1 MLIPFPT
8 FESNL
13 TPLIDTAHELHAG
26 HIVAATETLSEVHGR
41 LKRFHRSP
49 RHRQLAEF
57 VEHALVAC
65 ERGEEDYAL
74 AALMSAFTHF
84 IPDQATS

>member
-13 TPLIDTAHELHAG
+13 APLIDTAHELHEG
-26 HIVAATETLSEVHGR
+26 HLAAAAETLSEVYAR
-41 LKRFHRSP
+41 LKRFRRSL

-65 ERGEEDYAL
+65 ERGEDEYAL
-74 AALMSAFTHF
+74 AALMSAFACF
-84 IPDQATS
+84 IPEHSAS

>member
-26 HIVAATETLSEVHGR
+26 RIVAAARTLSEIHAR
-41 LKRFHRSP
+41 LRRFRRSL

-65 ERGEEDYAL
+65 ERGEEGYAL
-74 AALMSAFTHF
+74 AALMSAFAHF
-84 IPDQATS
+84 IPEQSAS